1 MSLSPSFS
9 KPEITMLDVE
19 YANATA
25 SEAASTPVP
34 AGNALGGM
42 SPEELRAYMPV
53 AQRKLRAGQYLYRAG
68 QPFHALYL
76 VTGGFLKTGLVAMDG
91 REQITGFRMRGDL
104 MGVESIGMTSH
115 SCDAIALDTSL
126 VWELPYPAVLEAC
139 ARLPRLQAQFT
150 QTLAAE
156 IRSDRSWMLA
166 LGTLSAEQRVA
177 AFLLDVATRHEALGF
192 SARHFVLRMGRAD
205 IGSFLA
211 LKHETVTRALTHLG
225 EQGCIAVRWREV
237 HILNARSLYAI
248 AHGDAAAE
256 RAFSSGRGSRARPA
270 TALRADTVLAAA

>member
-1 MSLSPSFS
+1 
-9 KPEITMLDVE
+9 MLDVE
-19 YANATA
+19 CGNATA
-25 SEAASTPVP
+25 LESVSTPAP
-34 AGNALGGM
+34 AANALGGIA
-42 SPEELRAYMPV
+42 PEELRAYMPV

-76 VTGGFLKTGLVAMDG
+76 VTGGFFKTGLVAMDG

-104 MGVESIGMTSH
+104 MGVESIGMAAH

-139 ARLPRLQAQFT
+139 ARMPRLHAQFA

-156 IRSDRSWMLA
+156 IRSDRGWMLA

-237 HILNARSLYAI
+237 RILDARRLCSI
-248 AHGDAAAE
+248 AQGGAMPAAG
-256 RAFSSGRGSRARPA
+256 FNSGRGSSARPA
-270 TALRADTVLAAA
+270 TALRAGTVLAAA